1 MSRKLA
7 KSFLDSY
14 KDYMSES
21 ETPRAFSLWCGISA
35 ISSALKRKVFINH
48 GHYKIYASNY
58 IVLVSP
64 PGIGKGAAINPAI
77 DLIKKAGTANIIEG
91 RITTEK
97 LIDKLSN
104 GFFSTFKSVTTN
116 ITSAVKDTS
125 ATVAATELPIFLGA
139 SDWILPCLCELW
151 DRNEFVYDTK
161 NKGTSTVKDVN
172 VGLLG
177 GCVPEFIRKINKDA
191 TTSVTGGFTSRC
203 IFIYADKK
211 FRKIPWPNQ
220 AVANKLEDDLVEDL
234 REIAQISGEFTFTAD
249 ARNAW
254 TDYYINKLVNVPFEP
269 EVVANFK
276 ARMPAH
282 IFKCA
287 MAFTVSETDTL
298 VINRTNLFNAIQ
310 LVEDVKNN
318 LGKTFRGVGESPLAA
333 SKDRIET
340 YLERRSSATFNDIT
354 KHNSQHVREKDLEEV
369 LRSLVRSGFCKVLP
383 TTTGNEDD
391 RTYIYL
397 KPPTIIQ
404 SKGIVI
410 P

>member
-1 MSRKLA
+1 MLFSKLCQY
-7 KSFLDSY
+7 F
-14 KDYMSES
+14 
-21 ETPRAFSLWCGISA
+21 
-35 ISSALKRKVFINH
+35 
-48 GHYKIYASNY
+48 
-58 IVLVSP
+58 
-64 PGIGKGAAINPAI
+64 
-77 DLIKKAGTANIIEG
+77 
-91 RITTEK
+91 EK
-97 LIDKLSN
+97 LEATSSRLALIDIL
-104 GFFSTFKSVTTN
+104 
-116 ITSAVKDTS
+116 
-125 ATVAATELPIFLGA
+125 TELFKEVETEEIAKVSYLIQSRVAPFYEPLEIGMAERTIAA
-139 SDWILPCLCELW
+139 SIARAYGVE
-151 DRNEFVYDTK
+151 R
-161 NKGTSTVKDVN
+161 KDVLKEYGQVGDLGIVAEKLKTQNSN
-172 VGLLG
+172 V
-177 GCVPEFIRKINKDA
+177 KS
-191 TTSVTGGFTSRC
+191 TSQNS
-203 IFIYADKK
+203 K
-211 FRKIPWPNQ
+211 FSVIDVFNT
-220 AVANKLEDDLVEDL
+220 L